1 MTSQTANEEE
11 QKQVA
16 DPEAGF
22 SLVELMVVI
31 FIMGLLGTLIFVYT
45 GGATDK
51 ARLVKVSA
59 DIRLI
64 EEAIESYR
72 NTTGR
77 YPDQTQGIDAV
88 RARPAGSRTGNTQQG
103 ILTIRRIE
111 NDPWGNPYE
120 YAIPAQRSG
129 WEFDVFSSGPD
140 GEPGNEDDIG
150 NWDPS

>member
-1 MTSQTANEEE
+1 MTSDVYETRSDERETHT
-11 QKQVA
+11 
-16 DPEAGF
+16 EAGF
-22 SLVELMVVI
+22 SLIELMVVI

-51 ARLVKVSA
+51 ARSVKISA

-64 EEAIESYR
+64 EQAIESYR

-88 RARPAGSRTGNTQQG
+88 RASPPGSRTEDSQQG
-103 ILTIRRIE
+103 LLTIRRIE

-120 YAIPAQRSG
+120 YVIPAQRSG

-140 GEPGNEDDIG
+140 GEPGNADDIG
-150 NWDPS
+150 NWESS